1 MKPPLWLNWWK
12 FHKKYQLNLK
22 LQLLFPKFKIDDGC
36 WFCIKYSVAIGK
48 VIFGKNMQMFDHFP
62 KNADLPKSRLSRP
75 LLLLV
80 EGPPSSTENTWK
92 NTEKYWNVLNNT
104 KHQNCRF
111 AKVKRIKASL
121 SPCWG
126 ASSPPHLKVG
136 KHKNLPS
143 TSPFIN
149 NQQFGKKY
157 LLLWNMWSLIK
168 MGLFVLKSYDSY
180 CWIKIKFCVNPTV

>member
-62 KNADLPKSRLSRP
+62 KKCRFAKVKTIKASLAPCWGASI
-75 LLLLV
+75 
-80 EGPPSSTENTWK
+80 
-92 NTEKYWNVLNNT
+92 KYWKYVKKYWKILILLNNT

-149 NQQFGKKY
+149 NQQFG
-157 LLLWNMWSLIK
+157 I
-168 MGLFVLKSYDSY
+168 F
-180 CWIKIKFCVNPTV
+180 